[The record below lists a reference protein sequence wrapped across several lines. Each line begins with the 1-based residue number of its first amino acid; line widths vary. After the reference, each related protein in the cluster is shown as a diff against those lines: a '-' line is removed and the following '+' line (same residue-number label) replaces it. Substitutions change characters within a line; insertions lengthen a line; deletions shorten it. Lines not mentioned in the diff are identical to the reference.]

1 MPNLE
6 ALARKDR
13 KVAVLH
19 RQIDDMERNIDAG
32 QLLHD
37 EGNGLHVPMSS
48 FYGPPKKE
56 VRQLSVFS
64 FLFFCVSR
72 LTFSSFL
79 FFQLYLKRAEESIG

>member
-64 FLFFCVSR
+64 FLFFLCR
-72 LTFSSFL
+72 D
-79 FFQLYLKRAEESIG
+79 